1 MESIDS
7 LIMKMKYN
15 MKGTSYMQIY
25 SGKLVIDLATIVES
39 DEEKVMK
46 INAHEALSSELMQEL
61 RVILGAAGYLAGSV
75 GATLEKV
82 EDVNTNDYSMIKS
95 YVKQS
100 KKDVHRV
107 YNKANRATFRIE

>member
-1 MESIDS
+1 
-7 LIMKMKYN
+7 MKYN
-15 MKGTSYMQIY
+15 MKGTSYKQIY

-46 INAHEALSSELMQEL
+46 NNAHEALSSELMQEL

-82 EDVNTNDYSMIKS
+82 DNVSLSDHSIIKS
-95 YVKQS
+95 FVEQS
-100 KKDVHRV
+100 KKDVHQV